1 MEELDRIREVYAD
14 RARQGLDARWAAGD
28 AASRFIYAGRRRAV
42 YQALARRGLLPLA
55 GRDVIDVGCGDGGVL
70 GEMVALGAD
79 PRRCAGVD
87 LLPERIAAARRT
99 WPPMRFECGDAAH
112 LPWPAAS
119 FDVALQF
126 TLLSSILD
134 GELRDAIGRETM
146 RVLRP
151 TGTLLI
157 YDFVWNPTNPDT
169 RGVGAR
175 ELRRLHPDREVH
187 IRRVTLAPP
196 LARLAVQVSPLVGRA
211 LEAVPVLRSHVL
223 ATVCR
228 PAPRSA

>member
-1 MEELDRIREVYAD
+1 MEELDRIRGVYAQ

-28 AASRFIYAGRRRAV
+28 TASRFIHDGRRK
-42 YQALARRGLLPLA
+42 ALHETLAERGLLPLA
-55 GRDVIDVGCGDGGVL
+55 GRDVIDVGCGTGGVL
-70 GEMVALGAD
+70 GEMVALGVD

-99 WPPMRFECGDAAH
+99 WPAMHFECGDAAH
-112 LPWPAAS
+112 LPWPEAS
-119 FDVALQF
+119 FDIALQF

-134 GELRDAIGRETM
+134 GKLRDAISRETM

-151 TGTLLI
+151 GGTLLI

-175 ELRRLHPDREVH
+175 ELRRLHPDREVET
-187 IRRVTLAPP
+187 RRVTLAPP

-211 LEAVPVLRSHVL
+211 LEAVPLLRSHVL
-223 ATVCR
+223 ATVGR
-228 PAPRSA
+228 PFPPSA